1 MTPKRNRGNDYSYSN
16 KKARRPSFRKVV
28 YRKGRGAT
36 KYRDGKAKISET
48 KVNDYFLSTQI
59 NYNTAA
65 IPLMG
70 IAQGSDNTNRIGR
83 QIRIKSVHLK
93 VKISALASTLN
104 AAPFLGGANAVRV
117 AVVNDKNNSSG
128 TNAIYSDV
136 WVTSGGNTTQ
146 SMMPRNMNNIDRFD
160 VLLDELV
167 TLNAGGPI
175 GQSLSKYIKLDLK
188 SVYGGTTGVQP
199 FTNSL
204 LMFVLDQ
211 NDGTGLSYCGA
222 MGVIRVTFF
231 DD

>member
-1 MTPKRNRGNDYSYSN
+1 MAKLTRTVTVEGPSKR
-16 KKARRPSFRKVV
+16 ARYEAPRRMRVKRSK
-28 YRKGRGAT
+28 GAT
-36 KYRDGKAKISET
+36 KYRDPKAKTSET

-70 IAQGSDNTNRIGR
+70 IAQGNDNTNRIGR
-83 QIRIKSVHLK
+83 QIRVKSVHLK
-93 VKISALASTLN
+93 IKMSALASTLN
-104 AAPFLGGANAVRV
+104 AAPFLGGANAIRV
-117 AVVNDKNNSSG
+117 AVVNDKNNSTG

-146 SMMPRNMNNIDRFD
+146 PMMPRNMNNIDRFD
-160 VLLDELV
+160 VLYDELV

-175 GQSLSKYIKLDLK
+175 GQSVSKYIKLDLR

-199 FTNSL
+199 FTNGL
-204 LMFVLDQ
+204 LLFVLDQ
-211 NDGTGLSYCGA
+211 NDGTGLNYCGA
-222 MGVIRVTFF
+222 MGVIRLTFF